1 MGKWLECLTVEHQG
15 FSPSHQI
22 MVGMSAHSPPSSKW
36 VPGGRTGKL
45 KGGEEVDLY
54 MIIKMKYSP
63 VCEITHF
70 SDLS

>member
-1 MGKWLECLTVEHQG
+1 MEHQG

-36 VPGGRTGKL
+36 VLVPGGRTGKL
-45 KGGEEVDLY
+45 KGSEEVDLY
-54 MIIKMKYSP
+54 MIIKVKYSS